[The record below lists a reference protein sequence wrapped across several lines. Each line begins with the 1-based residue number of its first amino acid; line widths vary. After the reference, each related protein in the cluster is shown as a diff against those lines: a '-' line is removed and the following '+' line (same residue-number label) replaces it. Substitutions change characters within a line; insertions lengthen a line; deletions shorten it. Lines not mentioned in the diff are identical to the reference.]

1 MKTFVCVCQSTDY
14 SHVDE
19 HASQCIKV
27 FLSFPVK
34 CFTHNRDL
42 YAEIKLF
49 ETVLGRCLHNGE
61 EEGAWTYTYL
71 CTYLSYTLSLN
82 LYSLSQ
88 WCNRKCCLQLYIGNL
103 TERWTQK
110 LNTTTCLFA
119 VLLINFVLQVASLF
133 CHMQQ
138 FNSVSFQW
146 RYYSAGL
153 IISKTRSISQ
163 PWHFVQTK

>member
-19 HASQCIKV
+19 HASECIKV

-34 CFTHNRDL
+34 CFTYNRDL
-42 YAEIKLF
+42 YAEVKF
-49 ETVLGRCLHNGE
+49 ETVLLRCLCIITE
-61 EEGAWTYTYL
+61 EEGAWTYTHL
-71 CTYLSYTLSLN
+71 CTYLSYTLSFN
-82 LYSLSQ
+82 LYSSSL

-119 VLLINFVLQVASLF
+119 VLLINFVLQVANLF
-133 CHMQQ
+133 CHMRQTQ
-138 FNSVSFQW
+138 SAFNDAQHWTTLTFCSNQVTS
-146 RYYSAGL
+146 L
-153 IISKTRSISQ
+153 
-163 PWHFVQTK
+163 